1 MLPAGG
7 PAAGRVGG
15 PVRLRPVRATPCF
28 TVELMLCSLRC
39 YYVSKNT
46 EWASSF
52 DICV

>member
-1 MLPAGG
+1 MLHEGG
-7 PAAGRVGG
+7 PAAELVGG
-15 PVRLRPVRATPCF
+15 PGRLRPVGATPCF

-52 DICV
+52 DSRV